1 MQPETVLENDIEI
14 QNQSN
19 ACLTFCTADRINLK
33 DVVNIEK
40 ISTLVK
46 VKRIIAFMRR
56 FKSNL
61 LSKFQVNHIPAQKM
75 KFSVKDF
82 FSKCDQ

>member
-1 MQPETVLENDIEI
+1 MQPEIVLENHIEI

-56 FKSNL
+56 FKT
-61 LSKFQVNHIPAQKM
+61 KEI
-75 KFSVKDF
+75 
-82 FSKCDQ
+82 